1 MVGLV
6 EYGGER
12 MNLAFSSD
20 AEKRLQELLGRYPN
34 RQAAVIPALH
44 LAVREF
50 GYLSPEA
57 MDLVARRLEVPQS
70 LVLGTA
76 TFYTMLHKRPVGR
89 YHIQVCMNVACYLKG
104 SDNLANQ
111 LKDRLG
117 IGFGEVTP
125 DGMFSLEGVQCLAAC
140 GMAPVIQVN
149 KDYHEDMTPAKVDA
163 LLDQLRSV
171 PGGEK

>member
-1 MVGLV
+1 
-6 EYGGER
+6 
-12 MNLAFSSD
+12 
-20 AEKRLQELLGRYPN
+20 
-34 RQAAVIPALH
+34 
-44 LAVREF
+44 
-50 GYLSPEA
+50 

-89 YHIQVCMNVACYLKG
+89 YHIKVCMNVACYLKG

-140 GMAPVIQVN
+140 GMAPVI
-149 KDYHEDMTPAKVDA
+149 
-163 LLDQLRSV
+163 
-171 PGGEK
+171 

>member
-1 MVGLV
+1 
-6 EYGGER
+6 
-12 MNLAFSSD
+12 
-20 AEKRLQELLGRYPN
+20 
-34 RQAAVIPALH
+34 
-44 LAVREF
+44 
-50 GYLSPEA
+50 
-57 MDLVARRLEVPQS
+57 
-70 LVLGTA
+70 
-76 TFYTMLHKRPVGR
+76 
-89 YHIQVCMNVACYLKG
+89 MNVACYLKG

-163 LLDQLRSV
+163 LLDQLRSA